1 MTQDELNK
9 KLFEAVENG
18 NIREVETLLKQRANI
33 NAQNKYYDTLL
44 HWAVWLGYYDMVQF
58 LIDNGADPF
67 IEDTFGETPLDSCDN
82 EKIRKL
88 LENYMDEYKK
98 NPDKYKQKTKQ
109 IQENGVHSI
118 ENNDLLYYAFDNN
131 LIEVKKCVYREN
143 YNINIQDDKGYTPL
157 MYAIMNHNL
166 KMVEFLVEHGADIN
180 LCKNNG
186 DSPLICAIMYDA
198 FEIVKFLVEHGAD
211 INLCNNKGQSPL
223 KIAYLYNS
231 KKIAEYLLEKGA
243 TDKTIEEKKQENI
256 NNAK

>member
-1 MTQDELNK
+1 MTQDELNQ
-9 KLFEAVENG
+9 KLFEAVENE

-44 HWAVWLGYYDMVQF
+44 HWAVWRGYYDMVQF

-88 LENYMDEYKK
+88 LENYM
-98 NPDKYKQKTKQ
+98 NNYKQRNKTP
-109 IQENGVHSI
+109 SI

-180 LCKNNG
+180 LCNN
-186 DSPLICAIMYDA
+186 
-198 FEIVKFLVEHGAD
+198 
-211 INLCNNKGQSPL
+211 NGQSPL

-231 KKIAEYLLEKGA
+231 EKIAEYLLGKGA
-243 TDKTIEEKKQENI
+243 TDKIIEEKKQENI

>member
-1 MTQDELNK
+1 MTQDELNQ

-44 HWAVWLGYYDMVQF
+44 HWAVWRGYYDMVQF

-67 IEDTFGETPLDSCDN
+67 IEDTFGETPLDYCKN

-109 IQENGVHSI
+109 IQENGVHFI

-157 MYAIMNHNL
+157 MYTIMNHNL

-180 LCKNNG
+180 LCNN
-186 DSPLICAIMYDA
+186 
-198 FEIVKFLVEHGAD
+198 
-211 INLCNNKGQSPL
+211 NGQSPL

-231 KKIAEYLLEKGA
+231 EKIAEYLLEKGA